1 MKFPAILLT
10 PSLTFFAFNALAQ
23 DVPAPAPPT
32 TDAATA
38 QPAAP
43 AAAPA
48 VPALPPPASS
58 PNSLTELVAPLPLPP
73 SSAAVGNDGNPMAG
87 WHNGVFYLRDTS
99 DNFRLYLQGRAQIDF
114 YSFAGPGVSDV
125 PLSTANL
132 KPTLLL
138 RRIRPEIG
146 GEFFHSWWFS
156 IAGDFGVT
164 KNDNVAGTNE
174 TSAAGPTK
182 APDATTARYAS
193 AQTPTIGA
201 APTDVFLNYRAH
213 PLFNVQ
219 VGQFDAPF
227 MMENRT
233 SDKYIPFM
241 ERSLA
246 VRDVGIPTNKDIG
259 AMFWGEDPSK
269 FFFYS
274 AGLFNGEGQN
284 RLNTDSRGDLM
295 ARAFIHPLAGN
306 KDALKDLQ
314 IGASFRYG
322 SRDSKYTYYDYPTM
336 STQGGYT
343 FWSSTYTGS
352 EGKTHILPSG
362 NQTGVAGELRLPIS
376 IFDLTSEVVY
386 IENHTREV
394 QEGLQASNGTSLRR
408 GDLHGVSY
416 YVQAGVWLG
425 KRDVNGL
432 PGYENMTHVDF
443 SKADPETP
451 PTAVQLLAKWEQ
463 LSLKYAGASRQGT
476 PDTTNADGNIKVN
489 AFSLG
494 VNYWATKHIRLS
506 ANYVLNMFPD
516 SEPVNPTTAKTM
528 TSPAS
533 ISQSST
539 NRALAPGNTIAAGA
553 NNDARDNGHS
563 ENEFLLRCA
572 VAL

>member
-1 MKFPAILLT
+1 MKFPVILLT

-23 DVPAPAPPT
+23 DVPAPAAPT
-32 TDAATA
+32 TGAATA
-38 QPAAP
+38 QTAPAAP
-43 AAAPA
+43 APVPTLPPAAAAPTA
-48 VPALPPPASS
+48 IP
-58 PNSLTELVAPLPLPP
+58 ELVPPLPPP

-99 DNFRLYLQGRAQIDF
+99 DNFRLYLQGRAQVDF
-114 YSFAGPGVSDV
+114 YSYAGPGVAD
-125 PLSTANL
+125 STL
-132 KPTLLL
+132 KPTLFL

-164 KNDNVAGTNE
+164 KNDNGSGTNE
-174 TSAAGPTK
+174 TSAARPTVT
-182 APDATTARYAS
+182 PDATTARYAS
-193 AQTPTIGA
+193 AQTAAVSA

-219 VGQFDAPF
+219 VGQYDAPF
-227 MMENRT
+227 TMENRT

-269 FFFYS
+269 YFFYS

-284 RLNTDSRGDLM
+284 RLNTDSRGDIM
-295 ARAFIHPLAGN
+295 ARAFVHPLAGN

-322 SRDSKYTYYDYPTM
+322 SRDSKYTYYDYPGM

-343 FWSSTYTGS
+343 FWTTNYTAS
-352 EGKTHILPSG
+352 DTTHTHILPSG
-362 NQTGVAGELRLPIS
+362 NQTGVAGELRIPFDA
-376 IFDLTSEVVY
+376 FDLTSEFVY

-394 QEGLQASNGTSLRR
+394 TEGLQATPGSLRR
-408 GDLHGVSY
+408 GDLHGYSY
-416 YVQAGVWLG
+416 YIQAGYWIG

-451 PTAVQLLAKWEQ
+451 PTAVQVLAKWEQ
-463 LSLKYAGASRQGT
+463 LHLNYAGASRAGT
-476 PDTTNADGNIKVN
+476 PDTTNADGDIKVN

-494 VNYWATKHIRLS
+494 LNYWATKHIRLS
-506 ANYVLNMFPD
+506 ANYVLNMFPS
-516 SEPVNPTTAKTM
+516 SEPVSATTM
-528 TSPAS
+528 TSPA
-533 ISQSST
+533 QSSK
-539 NRALAPGNTIAAGA
+539 NRALAPANGLGKGV
-553 NNDARDNGHS
+553 NNDARDNGHTL
-563 ENEFLLRCA
+563 NEFLLRCA